1 MDKVDFLIKYL
12 LKEKGI
18 EKDLSQLNE
27 NEKINLFR
35 SLCNVRM
42 PQKASEEFYKIQDE
56 YLTDVNQKKGIV
68 SITDE
73 YRIADKLYLWQGD
86 ITRLNV
92 DAIVNA
98 ANSQGLG
105 CFQPLHN
112 CIDNQIHTFAGIS
125 LREEC
130 AEIMKK
136 IEVLETGK
144 TFITNGYNLPCKYVI
159 HTVGPI
165 INFKASEKQKDELKN
180 CYINSLK
187 IAEEKGLKSIAFPCI
202 STGVFN
208 FPNDLACE
216 IAVNAVK
223 EYFSKADSKI
233 EKVVFNVYLDKDY
246 KLYREVI

>member
-92 DAIVNA
+92 DAVVNA
-98 ANSQGLG
+98 ANSEGLG

-112 CIDNQIHTFAGIS
+112 CVDNQIHTFSGIS

-130 AEIMKK
+130 AKIMKK

-223 EYFSKADSKI
+223 EYFYRTDSKI